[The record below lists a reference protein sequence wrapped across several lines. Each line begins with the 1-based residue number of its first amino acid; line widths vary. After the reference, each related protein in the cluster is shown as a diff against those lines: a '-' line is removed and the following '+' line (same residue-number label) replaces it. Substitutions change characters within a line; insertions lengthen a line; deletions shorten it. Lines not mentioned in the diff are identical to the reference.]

1 MQCKSRLTVLL
12 HDEVYGLKVTVF
24 LDCKVKFVH
33 CKVKFVDCKENFVN
47 CNSKFDCHRNGAL
60 NHNVGFASKGI
71 RKIAQQLFLFYN
83 LLPYFIFVRFES
95 CST

>member
-12 HDEVYGLKVTVF
+12 HDEVYGLKVEVF
-24 LDCKVKFVH
+24 VD

-83 LLPYFIFVRFES
+83 LLPYYEGDKSFYFILLFERE
-95 CST
+95 

>member
-12 HDEVYGLKVTVF
+12 HDEVYGLKVKVF
-24 LDCKVKFVH
+24 VD

-60 NHNVGFASKGI
+60 NQNVGFASKGI

-83 LLPYFIFVRFES
+83 FYFIFIFVRFES
-95 CST
+95 CLT